1 MHSSNN
7 KTNQVRQTRTTTL
20 LNKNHQRIDNAF
32 NRFTNSLTNNVTKQS
47 YQKHMI
53 YFLDWLEFET
63 DTKDMEDRLNHLYDR
78 VIQDKEGLK
87 WFNDA
92 IVDYMLFQRDRFYNK
107 EITGSTIYNYY
118 KPIKLFCEM
127 NDIIL
132 NWKRISKSMP
142 SSKRSG
148 QDRIPTL
155 DEIHKLLET
164 ARDPRIKPLVLVMT
178 CSGIR
183 AGAWEYLKWKHIT
196 PILDREKRSVLAA
209 KLIVYAGEPE
219 EYYSFM
225 TSEAY
230 TALKYWMDYRTSHGE
245 AITGESW
252 IMRDLWRTTSVPQD
266 SKIGLAKY
274 PKQLKVMGLKTMM
287 CRALYRNNIRPIL
300 EQGQKR
306 HEFKTM
312 HGFRKFF
319 KTTCEVAGM
328 KPANIELLLG
338 HDIGISSSYYK
349 PTENQLL
356 EDYLKVT
363 DQLTLD
369 ERFRLRKEVDFYKQR
384 ADSLAQMAQ
393 RVQRLEEKWAD
404 Q

>member
-1 MHSSNN
+1 
-7 KTNQVRQTRTTTL
+7 
-20 LNKNHQRIDNAF
+20 
-32 NRFTNSLTNNVTKQS
+32 
-47 YQKHMI
+47 MI

-63 DTKDMEDRLNHLYDR
+63 DTDTDTKDLEDRLNHLYDR
-78 VIQDKEGLK
+78 VIQHKEDGLK

-107 EITGSTIYNYY
+107 EITSSTIYNYY
-118 KPIKLFCEM
+118 KPLKLFCEM

-178 CSGIR
+178 SSGIR

-196 PILDREKRSVLAA
+196 PMILEKNSQKVLAA

-219 EYYSFM
+219 EYYTFM

-230 TALKYWMDYRTSHGE
+230 TALKDWMDYRSSHGE

-252 IMRDLWRTTSVPQD
+252 LMRDLWRTTSVPQD
-266 SKIGLAKY
+266 SKKGLAKY

-287 CRALYRNNIRPIL
+287 CRTLYRNNIRPVL
-300 EQGQKR
+300 EEGQKR

-312 HGFRKFF
+312 HGFRKYF

-338 HDIGISSSYYK
+338 HDIGLSSSYYK
-349 PTENQLL
+349 PTESQLL
-356 EDYLKVT
+356 EDYLIVT
-363 DQLTLD
+363 DSLTLD

-393 RVQRLEEKWAD
+393 RVQRLEEKWA
-404 Q
+404 